1 MAALIRVN
9 QKGCFAA
16 SADGDAA
23 TNVLHV
29 GEVASSDQ
37 ITQLLDKQS
46 VLLKVDGFADGR
58 GFSVARQLRLQG
70 FKGVIEVIGDLLPDQ
85 LPMAVAAGI
94 DAILIRAEHAERCEE
109 SQWQQKSAAN
119 QRFGYQ
125 RASAVAYSASCCSFS
140 RFGRKSQIRSE
151 PI

>member
-1 MAALIRVN
+1 MTALIRIN

-16 SADGDAA
+16 SADGDAV

-29 GEVASSDQ
+29 GEVASSDK
-37 ITQLLDKQS
+37 ITQLLDQQS

-125 RASAVAYSASCCSFS
+125 RAVAV
-140 RFGRKSQIRSE
+140 G
-151 PI
+151 

>member
-1 MAALIRVN
+1 MTALIRIN
-9 QKGCFAA
+9 QEGQF
-16 SADGDAA
+16 SEITEGDAA
-23 TNVLHV
+23 AKALPV
-29 GEVASSDQ
+29 GEVASSDK
-37 ITQLLDKQS
+37 ITQLLDQQS

-125 RASAVAYSASCCSFS
+125 RAVAV
-140 RFGRKSQIRSE
+140 G
-151 PI
+151 

>member
-37 ITQLLDKQS
+37 ITQLLDQQS

-58 GFSVARQLRLQG
+58 GFSVARQLRLKG
-70 FKGVIEVIGDLLPDQ
+70 FNGVIEVIGDLLPDQ
-85 LPMAVAAGI
+85 LPMAVASGI
-94 DAILIRAEHAERCEE
+94 DAILIQAEHAERCEE
-109 SQWQQKSAAN
+109 SQWRQKSADKK
-119 QRFGYQ
+119 RFGYQ
-125 RASAVAYSASCCSFS
+125 RSVVA
-140 RFGRKSQIRSE
+140 G
-151 PI
+151 